1 MARRGSRHE
10 IGLSHV
16 TSALSKQTA
25 QRYGGCFGQHRTSL
39 PGERMRS
46 HTLALVVT
54 LSTATAAGGQGRYDQ
69 IDHTGLPRDVA
80 REATRLFNES
90 AALRSTGRVEIDEDR
105 VIDGDVA
112 VLNGPVLISGRV
124 RGRVLAINSDVV
136 LRPTAHI
143 DGDLLVVGG
152 EVEGRHA
159 AFIGGEIRIYRQQ
172 LQYVREGERIEAG
185 RHEPGDIA
193 SDETGWWHRWE
204 RSRQRSGS
212 KLQIASAG
220 AYNRLEGLPINLGP
234 RGYYTGPSGSARLD

>member
-46 HTLALVVT
+46 LTLALVVT
-54 LSTATAAGGQGRYDQ
+54 LSTATAAGGQGRYGQ

-105 VIDGDVA
+105 VVDGDVA
-112 VLNGPVLISGRV
+112 VLNGPLLISGRV

-136 LRPTAHI
+136 LRPSARI
-143 DGDLLVVGG
+143 DGVLRPGASFASKTDAIGHNVNSEIRLGRRGGLLLGGRLFNVVAPT
-152 EVEGRHA
+152 ETWQLTNLHARLA
-159 AFIGGEIRIYRQQ
+159 AFVAHRDYRDYYERRGGQ
-172 LQYVREGERIEAG
+172 VRAG
-185 RHEPGDIA
+185 
-193 SDETGWWHRWE
+193 
-204 RSRQRSGS
+204 
-212 KLQIASAG
+212 L
-220 AYNRLEGLPINLGP
+220 
-234 RGYYTGPSGSARLD
+234 